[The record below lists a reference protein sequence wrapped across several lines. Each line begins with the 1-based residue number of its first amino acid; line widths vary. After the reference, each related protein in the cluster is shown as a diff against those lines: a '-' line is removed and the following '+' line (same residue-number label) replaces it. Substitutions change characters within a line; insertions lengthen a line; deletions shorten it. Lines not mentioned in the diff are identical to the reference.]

1 MVVAIRGTVSLAD
14 LVTDAVVHPEPLHD
28 WLSAATRK
36 VTPPPL
42 SAAPVARAS
51 TPLAVSVRHCVD
63 HLLLQ
68 PRNV

>member
-36 VTPPPL
+36 VTPP
-42 SAAPVARAS
+42 SVARAS
-51 TPLAVSVRHCVD
+51 TTLTVSVRLCVERLRSD
-63 HLLLQ
+63 